1 MPQWLTRARDEHTG
15 SVLLVLEVLEDE
27 AATTILDQ
35 LWEQGREQ
43 LLEKIDE
50 VVDWIAA
57 GDARARRHRLD
68 APVLVH
74 GFVWAI
80 RVTDQGQDWLIL
92 WSEVDPGTA
101 KIHAVSQTSLL

>member
-68 APVLVH
+68 ASVLVH

-101 KIHAVSQTSLL
+101 KIHAVSQTNLL